1 MLERGVV
8 TKKMSKIDKNGKLG
22 WTIGEVAILR
32 CPVADSQV
40 DCTEVQKADVQTGL
54 VGPANKKT
62 RHSLILNTDQSEKQ
76 YHEQRVIEDR

>member
-1 MLERGVV
+1 M
-8 TKKMSKIDKNGKLG
+8 
-22 WTIGEVAILR
+22 
-32 CPVADSQV
+32 ADSQV